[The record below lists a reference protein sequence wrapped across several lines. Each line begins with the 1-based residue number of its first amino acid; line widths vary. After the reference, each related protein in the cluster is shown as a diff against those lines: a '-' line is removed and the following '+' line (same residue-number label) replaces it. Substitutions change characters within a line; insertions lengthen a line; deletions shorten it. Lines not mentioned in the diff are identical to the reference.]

1 MKRATLAAGFL
12 LATSLTGCAYFP
24 EAFGMMPEQTAAV
37 PAVEAEPP
45 GEPET
50 PPLEVAVHSGDFAT
64 IQTFTTPGGASVWL
78 VSEPSIPILSLNMA
92 WKGGEAADP
101 EGLEG
106 LADAVVYN
114 MNEGAGDLDSLA
126 FQTRMEDLNMSF
138 GCQSSNDWTSCS
150 ASMLTDNDDEAMA
163 LIATAFADP
172 RFDDGPFERF
182 RREQQV
188 GLKTRETSAGYL
200 AWKAQSQALYPD
212 HPYARTKSE
221 ESVAALTPE
230 LAKEQ
235 MRKLMVKD
243 RLLVT
248 AVGDVTPEELAPMI
262 DDVIAGLPETSELPE
277 TPDIALPELE
287 PAAPIVIDLPQP
299 QTLVQFS
306 GPGLKRADPDF
317 FPAFVLNYTVGGGGF
332 ESRLMQTLR
341 MQQGLTYGIY
351 TGLSYG
357 DHLQTWS
364 GGGQTKNESAGD
376 FIRGIKDELQQFVD
390 DGVTQE
396 ELDDAKAYL
405 TGSYPLGFDSN
416 AKIASQMMGVRQDE
430 MGIDYFDRRNDM
442 IRAVTLEDVNRVAKE
457 YLDPG
462 RFLFIA
468 VGQPE
473 GIDSEEFES
482 EDTAAVAAE

>member
-1 MKRATLAAGFL
+1 MKYATLAAGL
-12 LATSLTGCAYFP
+12 LAATSLASCA
-24 EAFGMMPEQTAAV
+24 AFNPPPTEV
-37 PAVEAEPP
+37 PALVETVAAPA
-45 GEPET
+45 
-50 PPLEVAVHSGDFAT
+50 PLEVTVHSGDFAE
-64 IQTFTTPGGASVWL
+64 IQQFTTPGGASVWL
-78 VSEPSIPILSLNMA
+78 VSEPSIPILSLDMA

-150 ASMLTDNDDEAMA
+150 ASMLTDNAEDAMA
-163 LIATAFADP
+163 LVATAFADP
-172 RFDDGPFERF
+172 RFDEGPFERF

-188 GLKTRETSAGYL
+188 GLKTRETNPGYL
-200 AWKAQSQALYPD
+200 AWQAQTQALYPD
-212 HPYARTKSE
+212 HPYARTKTE
-221 ESVAALTPE
+221 ESIAALTPE

-248 AVGDVTPEELAPMI
+248 AVGAVTPEQLAPMI
-262 DDVIAGLPETSELPE
+262 DEVIAGLPETSELPE
-277 TPDIALPELE
+277 TQDIILPELE
-287 PAAPIVIDLPQP
+287 PSGPVVVDLPQP
-299 QTLVQFS
+299 QTLVQFT
-306 GPGLKRADPDF
+306 GPGLKRTDPDF
-317 FPAFVLNYTVGGGGF
+317 FPAFVLNYTLGGGGF
-332 ESRLMQTLR
+332 SSRLMETLR
-341 MQQGLTYGIY
+341 VQKGLTYGVY

-357 DHLQTWS
+357 EHLQTWG
-364 GGGQTKNESAGD
+364 GGGQTKNESAGE
-376 FIRGIKDELQQFVD
+376 FIRGIKEEMQKFVD
-390 DGVTQE
+390 EGATAE

-430 MGIDYFDRRNDM
+430 MGIDYFDRRNDLVN
-442 IRAVTLEDVNRVAKE
+442 AVTLEDVNRVAAE
-457 YLDPG
+457 YLDPSKY
-462 RFLFIA
+462 LFIA

-473 GIDSEEFES
+473 GIDVEEFES
-482 EDTAAVAAE
+482 EDAAVAAE